1 MPHVSAF
8 ARGARSVESSSPS
21 RCMPQEFGHAA
32 MRVFVLPLV
41 VSYSQTKS
49 TSFIIEFAVRMV
61 ALYTLFRPT
70 RPAAPLRHVASN
82 QQICAG
88 SIPHAVSCGH
98 SLCPPSLASRH
109 RVKSRVVA
117 DGRAQNHPW
126 SSALKV
132 MLMQGSDSQWGI
144 YVRVRRTCSRRRRLF
159 VQQTR
164 HRAPGGQAMSCAS
177 QHTLNPRLTHAAAG
191 CSAGGGGA
199 AGGTSALPTPTSTAA
214 TTRRSAACSARSGR
228 LRA

>member
-98 SLCPPSLASRH
+98 SLCPPSLASRPAS
-109 RVKSRVVA
+109 SRASWRTGEHSTTRGAPRSRSCSCRGRTLSGASTFASGARAA
-117 DGRAQNHPW
+117 DVDVCSCSRH
-126 SSALKV
+126 
-132 MLMQGSDSQWGI
+132 GI
-144 YVRVRRTCSRRRRLF
+144 VRREVKRCP
-159 VQQTR
+159 
-164 HRAPGGQAMSCAS
+164 A
-177 QHTLNPRLTHAAAG
+177 
-191 CSAGGGGA
+191 
-199 AGGTSALPTPTSTAA
+199 
-214 TTRRSAACSARSGR
+214 RRSTR
-228 LRA
+228 